1 MKHSNLFKMEEVSTA
16 EPHPPP
22 DRREIIDVS
31 PEEFEESQRFIQSED
46 AIMDDSVFSHIRK
59 VISYKYREA
68 AAASEDGSNSVNN
81 GDSREKHSECLAELN
96 TTVLNTLVD
105 NYVGYAWLCEVCAR
119 WIEEL
124 NMSNSHYLTTHALN
138 DRVDGGVTSSIGT
151 QGIIL
156 EALMNYLTQ
165 KYDSEKMRVYMEDKG
180 DHGKWNPPEL
190 YWTLMKSPLV
200 VSHMIK
206 IYHERPKDEFLSSW
220 YQDYIN
226 NASTNM
232 KMSHSDI
239 DLEGLSRIT
248 SNFSVFTLRMSE
260 EIRRFLLK
268 DDILDSTELDN
279 NTPLSPLFWH
289 AENAYIYSQALLHFI
304 YQWRIDLRGCRRLS
318 QLVARTTMNPVSG
331 LFPDLGKI
339 DGKLCEWSASQI
351 HLLMTNFARFPNLH
365 SAFKR
370 LCSNHHISS
379 FKLNELDVC
388 DFYDELNKIL
398 NAFDSYGVLL
408 FDQSRESVPK
418 DRAGQMIVSDDVDES
433 VSQYGDTSRNDE
445 YMRLRNAPEMPP
457 LEAIRE
463 SDILNQLIEDFA
475 NEDVTL
481 PDSNTWIRYANLLVL
496 LSVYS
501 PYEMLY
507 FHYDDLVCDHM
518 KRLPQREVW
527 KQFYLPDS
535 DGDSSL
541 DDIEHMRDYGV
552 GSQDDSYDEEGES
565 SAVYSTDPQS
575 ATYTPNAESD
585 YSLSDDVNDLEDGE
599 SGVNKAW
606 RRLSIQSQSSGS
618 MGQALSSI
626 ISSSDFE
633 SDVNNNMELESTSSY
648 YGGKVRL
655 VPSDPP
661 LSDPDKRHIDTV
673 AGDMVT
679 SRIKRARKSDILPSD
694 IGDDEL
700 LEIKSTLASAI
711 YKNMNEDSRLGAP
724 KNISAE
730 RLYEMKEIY
739 ASFKVQSDKVKAI
752 ARKELYH
759 LYKVIHTPSMKPHQR
774 DLEMRDVIS
783 TVIAS
788 SVVMAYI
795 RHSVVKQ
802 RSIAAL
808 CNFKLLLLKE
818 IADKHTVKRMP
829 IALFLRDVCIACA
842 EGKLGSVSSAVKLD
856 RLECI
861 VDLLVYLTRFERQ
874 CVLVVSIF
882 NSFMHQMDRSIS
894 RHFISMLLRYC
905 GAPYGNQFV
914 YHVLKLVENYL
925 SLGTTGTSNV
935 LNANEANVINNYVRP
950 FLDECAQ
957 TWSSNSTMAPIT
969 RRCES
974 LLKTQ
979 SL

>member
-1 MKHSNLFKMEEVSTA
+1 
-16 EPHPPP
+16 
-22 DRREIIDVS
+22 
-31 PEEFEESQRFIQSED
+31 
-46 AIMDDSVFSHIRK
+46 MDDSVFSHIRK

-527 KQFYLPDS
+527 KQFYLP
-535 DGDSSL
+535 
-541 DDIEHMRDYGV
+541 
-552 GSQDDSYDEEGES
+552 
-565 SAVYSTDPQS
+565 
-575 ATYTPNAESD
+575 
-585 YSLSDDVNDLEDGE
+585 
-599 SGVNKAW
+599 
-606 RRLSIQSQSSGS
+606 
-618 MGQALSSI
+618 
-626 ISSSDFE
+626 
-633 SDVNNNMELESTSSY
+633 
-648 YGGKVRL
+648 VRL